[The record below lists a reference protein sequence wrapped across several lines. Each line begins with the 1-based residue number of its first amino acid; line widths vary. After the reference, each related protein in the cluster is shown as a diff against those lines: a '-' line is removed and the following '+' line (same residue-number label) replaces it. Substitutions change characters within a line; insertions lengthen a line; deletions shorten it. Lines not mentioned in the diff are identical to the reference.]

1 MSLIHENIMWGP
13 VTKLFGVNKNYLDEL
28 IATDFGHFRN
38 TAAWELIT
46 RDEERSSV
54 STKAHRFN
62 LHIRNESET
71 L

>member
-1 MSLIHENIMWGP
+1 MWGP

-54 STKAHRFN
+54 STKAH
-62 LHIRNESET
+62 
-71 L
+71 